1 MDDKQKTIPFPEI
14 NQRYRAMYKWELAQ
28 KAGVTLQVLRA
39 WIKNDGLNVP
49 KSYKMLPPNIVKEL
63 CERYVIILDD

>member
-28 KAGVTLQVLRA
+28 KAGVTYF
-39 WIKNDGLNVP
+39 P
-49 KSYKMLPPNIVKEL
+49 K
-63 CERYVIILDD
+63 C